1 MKDILKSIIIFG
13 TVFLIISFVGLT
25 LNSPPLLLFLG
36 ASLIVFLVI
45 GYHAI
50 NAIRTKTR

>member
-13 TVFLIISFVGLT
+13 TVFLIVLFGGLT
-25 LNSPPLLLFLG
+25 LNLPPLLLFLL

-45 GYHAI
+45 GYQVI
-50 NAIRTKTR
+50 KAIRTKVM